1 MTMKWTEIATI
12 AAGAFIVT
20 VPWSVQAQLSS
31 SGKTEQKSGLSDM
44 ARTPGVPTW
53 GTGPGSAASP
63 SSSFGG
69 LSELPAYGKR
79 PGYGGP
85 TTDLRSDSTSSGLGS
100 TSGAGGG
107 STGAGVGRDDGKYQS
122 TLGSSIYQP

>member
-1 MTMKWTEIATI
+1 MTPTRIATI
-12 AAGAFIVT
+12 AATTLVFAT
-20 VPWSVQAQLSS
+20 
-31 SGKTEQKSGLSDM
+31 SGLVSAQSSDSSKPDHKSVVSEI

-53 GTGPGSAASP
+53 GTGPGSAGTP

-69 LSELPAYGKR
+69 LSELPSFGKR

-85 TTDLRSDSTSSGLGS
+85 TTDLRSDSSSSGLGS

-107 STGAGVGRDDGKYQS
+107 TIGAGVGRSDGKY
-122 TLGSSIYQP
+122 